1 MNARNIA
8 EAIEKKRKLALH
20 KITID
25 VQEIK
30 RVASIEANK
39 PLATAKKL
47 ENAAIS
53 ATKKAIAHVEKAEKA
68 ATKTDVAATKANNAV
83 ISAINKAAI
92 SATKKDIANVDKTTK
107 AAAKTEVAATE
118 ANNAV
123 IAGKQALIDAKRI
136 ETAAATVT
144 ETTKEVADAARLEY
158 LEAYAA
164 RQSILFALRIHTKI
178 TSDQV
183 IKRYKVL
190 VPYIEHLV

>member
-1 MNARNIA
+1 MNAQNIA

-20 KITID
+20 KITIN

-30 RVASIEANK
+30 RIASIEANK

-68 ATKTDVAATKANNAV
+68 ATKTDVAATNANNAV

-92 SATKKDIANVDKTTK
+92 SETKKDIANVDKTTK

-118 ANNAV
+118 ANKAV

-144 ETTKEVADAARLEY
+144 ETTKEVADAARHEY

-164 RQSILFALRIHTKI
+164 RQGILFALRINTKI
-178 TSDQV
+178 TSGQV
-183 IKRYKVL
+183 IRSYKVL
-190 VPYIEHLV
+190 GPYLGELV